1 MKWYAHTLWVREEEE
16 EEEEAI
22 GDGGQFGEIGWE
34 KDFKLKK

>member
-1 MKWYAHTLWVREEEE
+1 MEEGE

-22 GDGGQFGEIGWE
+22 GDGGKFVEIGWE